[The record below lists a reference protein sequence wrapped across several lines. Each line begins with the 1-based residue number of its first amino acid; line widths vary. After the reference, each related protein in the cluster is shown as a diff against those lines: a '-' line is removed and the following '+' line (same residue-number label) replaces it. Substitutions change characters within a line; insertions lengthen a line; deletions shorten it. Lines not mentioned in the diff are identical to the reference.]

1 MGGFSSV
8 QAISSFKYILY
19 FPSSHISLK
28 KAKSIIIAK
37 TSTEGKKGFDA
48 GNCLVFL

>member
-19 FPSSHISLK
+19 FPSSYISLK

-37 TSTEGKKGFDA
+37 QVQKAKRI
-48 GNCLVFL
+48 